1 MFDSCEQKK
10 IPKVALFLKNIYLLI
25 VNKYHDV
32 CTIILIITMGKAN
45 FFYSRFLSDLSV
57 HYIGQETT
65 TRSGRG
71 PSSIANEA
79 VGAMSLPASGSSST
93 IEVQV

>member
-1 MFDSCEQKK
+1 
-10 IPKVALFLKNIYLLI
+10 
-25 VNKYHDV
+25 
-32 CTIILIITMGKAN
+32 
-45 FFYSRFLSDLSV
+45 V

-79 VGAMSLPASGSSST
+79 VGAMSLPNSGSTST
-93 IEVQV
+93 IEVQVRY